1 MRSIDESIKELK
13 DQIAKLDQLIL
24 MGETFIHLVNSAF
37 GKCTLD
43 ELPPDIQED
52 YISIM
57 KDIAESQALKRD
69 LEIMLQAVERI
80 LNRKS
85 VYGFV
90 EDEYE
95 DEGDDEGD
103 DEDE

>member
-1 MRSIDESIKELK
+1 MRSVEESIQELK
-13 DQIAKLDQLIL
+13 NQIAKLDQLIL
-24 MGETFIHLVNSAF
+24 MGEYYIHMVNAAY

-43 ELPPDIQED
+43 ELPPDIQDD

-69 LEIMLQAVERI
+69 LEIMLHAAENICNRAVA
-80 LNRKS
+80 
-85 VYGFV
+85 
-90 EDEYE
+90 YE
-95 DEGDDEGD
+95 DDTGECDEED

>member
-1 MRSIDESIKELK
+1 MRSVEESIKELK

-24 MGETFIHLVNSAF
+24 MGEYYIHMVNASF

-43 ELPPDIQED
+43 ELPTDIQDD

-69 LEIMLQAVERI
+69 LELMLHAAESI
-80 LNRKS
+80 YNRAAA
-85 VYGFV
+85 
-90 EDEYE
+90 YE
-95 DEGDDEGD
+95 DDTGERGKGDDK
-103 DEDE
+103 DE

>member
-13 DQIAKLDQLIL
+13 DQIAKLDNLIL
-24 MGETFIHLVNSAF
+24 MGETFIHMVNASF

-69 LEIMLQAVERI
+69 LEIMLHAAESI
-80 LNRKS
+80 LNRAA
-85 VYGFV
+85 VYEDDGDECDE
-90 EDEYE
+90 EDEE
-95 DEGDDEGD
+95 DE
-103 DEDE
+103 

>member
-24 MGETFIHLVNSAF
+24 MGETFIHMVNAAY
-37 GKCTLD
+37 GKCTFG
-43 ELPPDIQED
+43 ELPSDIQDD
-52 YISIM
+52 YLSIM

-69 LEIMLQAVERI
+69 LEIMLHAAESI

-90 EDEYE
+90 EDEYK
-95 DEGDDEGD
+95 DEEV